1 MIIEIGIEGPFGW
14 LRGGFAKPDGSVEE
28 CNLSESN
35 DKCGNDIHPNMWYDP
50 NRDLTQRE
58 VMKAIIGY
66 GLRYTD
72 PGRFGG
78 PDECDDNSR
87 CKYNYKKRSLLQNAY
102 EHATGDSVHPN
113 FKKYKPVYSGA
124 YTAPTILFDNTPTID
139 ARTKTVNG
147 VGGYTCTGDLLDKPW
162 FVYHCWSKPNLYYH
176 KMLAYGVMGYLTEA
190 DREEGVYYKPNQ
202 ATEPTEG
209 KWTFKD
215 KNDVPVI
222 DHLMVD
228 LIEHLCREYKNNDY
242 EEGSVM
248 IKIIN

>member
-14 LRGGFAKPDGSVEE
+14 LRGGFAKPDGSIEE
-28 CNLSESN
+28 CGLEKSN
-35 DKCGNDIHPNMWYDP
+35 DECGNDIHPNMWYDP

-78 PDECDDNSR
+78 PDECDGDKR
-87 CKYNYKKRSLLQNAY
+87 CRYNNKRQSLLQNAY
-102 EHATGDSVHPN
+102 EHATGKSIHPN
-113 FKKYKPVYSGA
+113 FKKYKPVRSGG

-139 ARTKTVNG
+139 ARTKVWNG
-147 VGGYTCTGDLLDKPW
+147 KGGYRCTDDLLKETW
-162 FVYHCWSKPNLYYH
+162 SAYHCMSMPNLDYH
-176 KMLAYGVMGYLTEA
+176 KMLAYGMMGYLTEA
-190 DREEGVYYKPNQ
+190 DREKSVYYKPNQ